1 MDRAQIADFLEL
13 EASMGIVTREVA
25 NAVEAAGKLLKLVTL
40 SERIVADGPFSRQV
54 QRKYA

>member
-13 EASMGIVTREVA
+13 EASMGTVTHEVA
-25 NAVEAAGKLLKLVTL
+25 NAVEAARKLLKLVAL
-40 SERIVADGPFSRQV
+40 SERIAADGAFSRQV